1 MQISNASDK
10 RVRWCVMVVLFVS
23 ASVGQA
29 ASSSSALPELFQPD
43 QLLWQIELGLHQY
56 TVPQIDRERIYLG
69 INDRYLEHPVVK
81 KSDGGIVMCIEQ
93 ATGKMIWQLPIPRL
107 MLGVQPP
114 YHFNKW
120 KCGVCSR
127 PAIEGDR
134 LYIVGP
140 RGDVLC
146 MDRYGQANGNEG
158 PFYDERDYIGVPEGV
173 DYQLIETDGDIIW
186 QYNMLTEVNVFPH
199 DVCGTSP
206 LLLGDYLYVC
216 TGNGQD
222 DKHRSIANPD
232 APSLIVL
239 NKHTGELV
247 ATEGELFGKRLLHGN
262 WSSPIAASVAG
273 KTWVLFGGGD
283 GIFYAFKPVQDVAKG
298 DTPQTLEIAWKH
310 DCNPPEYR
318 KRDGKPIPYSRHNK
332 KSPDGPS
339 EVIGDPKLYK
349 GRVYV
354 VIGQSPVHGRGQ
366 GALTCLD
373 VATGKKIW
381 DTRKVDRSLGTPAIH
396 EGLLYVPDLSGRIH
410 CINADTGQHY
420 WQHDL
425 NSDVWA
431 ASACIINDQVLIST
445 EKKDL
450 WAFKTGREKK
460 VLSKCKLKSVAI
472 TPTIHEGVLYL
483 PTQRRL
489 FALALNPASPD
500 HAH

>member
-1 MQISNASDK
+1 MRLKHISGNGRRIGIVA
-10 RVRWCVMVVLFVS
+10 VLLMTGFR
-23 ASVGQA
+23 GYA
-29 ASSSSALPELFQPD
+29 ASSNSALPEYFQSD

-56 TVPQIDRERIYLG
+56 TVPQIDRERMFLG
-69 INDRYLEHPVVK
+69 INDRYLQHPIVK
-81 KSDGGIVMCIEQ
+81 KSDGGILMCIEK

-107 MLGVQPP
+107 MKGVQPP

-146 MDRYGQANGNEG
+146 VDRYGQANGNKG
-158 PFYDERDYIGVPEGV
+158 PFRDEAQYIGIPEGV
-173 DYQLIETDGDIIW
+173 DYQLTERDGDIIW
-186 QYNMLTEVNVFPH
+186 QYNMLTEVDVYPH

-206 LLLGDYLYVC
+206 LLLGNYLYVC

-222 DKHRSIANPD
+222 DRHRDIANPD

-239 NKHTGELV
+239 DKHTGALV
-247 ATEGELFGKRLLHGN
+247 ATEGSLFGERLLHGN
-262 WSSPIAASVAG
+262 WSSPIAASVG
-273 KTWVLFGGGD
+273 GETRVLFGGGD
-283 GIFYAFKPVQDVAKG
+283 GIFYAFKPVVEPSQD
-298 DTPQTLEIAWKH
+298 DTPQDLEIAWTY
-310 DCNPPEYR
+310 DCNPLEYR
-318 KRDGKPIPYSRHNK
+318 MRDGKPIPYSRHNRR
-332 KSPDGPS
+332 SPDGPS
-339 EVIGDPKLYK
+339 EVIGDPKLYQ

-366 GALTCLD
+366 GILSCID
-373 VATGKKIW
+373 IATGQKIW

-410 CINADTGQHY
+410 CIDADTGAHY

-425 NSDVWA
+425 NSDIWA
-431 ASACIINDQVLIST
+431 ASACVVNDQVLIST
-445 EKKDL
+445 EKKEL
-450 WAFKTGREKK
+450 WAFRTGRDKE
-460 VLSKCKLKSVAI
+460 VLSKCRLKSVAI
-472 TPTIHEGVLYL
+472 TPTVHEGVLYL

-489 FALALNPASPD
+489 FALALDTAAQGPA
-500 HAH
+500 H